1 MRLLIANTASDG
13 ILIPIPQYPLYSA
26 TIPLLGGKPIPY
38 YLDEENGWALRIEEL
53 SRAVQEARRL
63 SLTPKA
69 LVVINPGNP
78 TGQCLE
84 RSNMESIIDF
94 CHRERL
100 VLLADEVYQENVY
113 VSHKSFI
120 SFKRVLHDM
129 GPRYANQELMSF
141 HSVSKGFV
149 GECGKRGGYV
159 EMTNID
165 EDVLQEYYKLCSI
178 NLCPNVLGIKRK
190 LSTVVIL

>member
-1 MRLLIANTASDG
+1 
-13 ILIPIPQYPLYSA
+13 
-26 TIPLLGGKPIPY
+26 
-38 YLDEENGWALRIEEL
+38 
-53 SRAVQEARRL
+53 
-63 SLTPKA
+63 
-69 LVVINPGNP
+69 
-78 TGQCLE
+78 
-84 RSNMESIIDF
+84 MESIIDV

-113 VSHKSFI
+113 VSHKSFV

-178 NLCPNVLGIKRK
+178 NLCPNVLGMKRK
-190 LSTVVIL
+190 LYTIVIFSHLLPSHFLRFLCMCVCVCVCVPIIYYFGRPSDAKLESQSSKTRGHIIPTLRQRTRCHNFKFEKESRDDL